1 MEISVL
7 GAHTMFIFLALN
19 KIELGYTQ
27 HDLSDTFLKIAAGGL
42 SFGDLLNWILDHQV

>member
-1 MEISVL
+1 MITLSKEQVI
-7 GAHTMFIFLALN
+7 LN
-19 KIELGYTQ
+19 KIELNYTQ